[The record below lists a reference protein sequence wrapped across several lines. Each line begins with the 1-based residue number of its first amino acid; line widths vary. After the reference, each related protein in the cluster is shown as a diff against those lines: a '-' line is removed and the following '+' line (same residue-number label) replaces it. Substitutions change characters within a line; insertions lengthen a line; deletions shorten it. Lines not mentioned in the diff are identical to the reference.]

1 MKEHKIQYNGITAAG
16 VFLDEV
22 ALMPQSFVNQALAR
36 CSVKGSKYW
45 FNCNPEG
52 PNHWFKVEWIDK
64 KKEKNI
70 LHLHFTMDDNP
81 SLDEETK
88 DRYKKM
94 FVGVFYQRF
103 ILGLWVLAEGIIYP
117 NFDRL
122 KHCVKKVDIPNKFD
136 YFYVTSDYGI
146 TNPQVFLLCRNK
158 IHRRKTTCM
167 DTR

>member
-1 MKEHKIQYNGITAAG
+1 M
-16 VFLDEV
+16 FLDEV

-88 DRYKKM
+88 DRYKRM

-117 NFDRL
+117 CL
-122 KHCVKKVDIPNKFD
+122 L
-136 YFYVTSDYGI
+136 YTSDAA
-146 TNPQVFLLCRNK
+146 
-158 IHRRKTTCM
+158 
-167 DTR
+167 DE